1 MVPIKSFLTGVL
13 HGCFKL
19 IYQYLNEGDKVRE
32 CYSCLKL
39 MVHGYLHIAISYCF
53 WLHVHDLS
61 DSNYIWN
68 CCNQAQFLNK
78 TIVMKCLAIKLFT
91 TRNSKNII
99 ATLPIVA
106 LEKSELTFLLIL
118 NFHVFKGLSVVSDLR
133 VRLESLLNIITNT
146 NVNIITLNSY

>member
-1 MVPIKSFLTGVL
+1 M
-13 HGCFKL
+13 
-19 IYQYLNEGDKVRE
+19 
-32 CYSCLKL
+32 
-39 MVHGYLHIAISYCF
+39 
-53 WLHVHDLS
+53 
-61 DSNYIWN
+61 
-68 CCNQAQFLNK
+68 
-78 TIVMKCLAIKLFT
+78 KLFT

>member
-1 MVPIKSFLTGVL
+1 M
-13 HGCFKL
+13 
-19 IYQYLNEGDKVRE
+19 
-32 CYSCLKL
+32 
-39 MVHGYLHIAISYCF
+39 
-53 WLHVHDLS
+53 
-61 DSNYIWN
+61 
-68 CCNQAQFLNK
+68 
-78 TIVMKCLAIKLFT
+78 KLFT

-146 NVNIITLNSY
+146 NANIITLNSY